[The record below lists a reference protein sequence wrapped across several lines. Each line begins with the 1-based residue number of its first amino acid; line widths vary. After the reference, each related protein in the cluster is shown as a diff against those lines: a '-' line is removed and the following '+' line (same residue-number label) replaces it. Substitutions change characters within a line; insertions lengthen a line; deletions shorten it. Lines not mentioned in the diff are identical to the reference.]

1 MTLVV
6 RSAVAS
12 DQGGS
17 MRAVVID
24 DGDLRVDERPDP
36 VPGPTEVVVSVAS
49 AGLNGAD
56 ILQRRGLYPAP
67 AGAPVDIPGLE
78 FSGVVAALGA
88 DVRGVTVGDRVMG
101 IVAGGAQA
109 TMVAVDARHL
119 LHVPDHVSLLDAG
132 GFAEAATTAYDA
144 LVTQAHLSAGDRVL
158 ITGAAGGVGT
168 AAVQLAHALGAQ
180 VIASVRSPAQH
191 GAVAALGADEVL
203 APDAAAVHGP
213 FDVVLELVG
222 APSLEATL
230 GSLNIG
236 ARIAVVGVGA
246 GAKAQVNLLA
256 LMGARAQISGAT
268 LRARGAEEKAA
279 IAAAMQCDVV
289 PLLAA
294 GALTVPV
301 VATFGLADV
310 RSAYDRFTAGGKLGK
325 VLLVCDEEL
334 SRR

>member
-1 MTLVV
+1 
-6 RSAVAS
+6 
-12 DQGGS
+12 

-24 DGDLRVDERPDP
+24 DGELRIEERPDP
-36 VPGPTEVVVSVAS
+36 VPGPSEVVVAVAS

-78 FSGVVAALGA
+78 FAGVVDTLGSDVH
-88 DVRGVTVGDRVMG
+88 DVRVGDRVMG

-109 TMVAVDARHL
+109 TKVVVDARHL
-119 LHVPDHVSLLDAG
+119 LRVPDHISLLDAG

-144 LVTQAHLSAGDRVL
+144 LVTQARLHAGDRVL

-168 AAVQLAHALGAQ
+168 AAVQLAHALGAR
-180 VIASVRSPAQH
+180 VVASVRSAAH
-191 GAVAALGADEVL
+191 HEAVAALGADEVL

-222 APSLEATL
+222 APSLEAAL

-256 LMGARAQISGAT
+256 LMGARAQITGAT

-279 IAAAMQCDVV
+279 IAAAMERDVV

-294 GALTVPV
+294 GAITVPL
-301 VATFGLADV
+301 VATYAIDDV
-310 RSAYDRFTAGGKLGK
+310 HSAYDRFTAGGKLGK